1 MTNLERLQSWYVSQ
15 CDGDWEHC
23 FGISIST
30 LDNPGWKVDI
40 ELNETELEEC
50 AFEKVQIKRSEVD
63 WFFVERKEMKFRIA
77 CGPMNL
83 EECLAIFC
91 DWAESPPRKPETQ
104 TPE

>member
-1 MTNLERLQSWYVSQ
+1 MTNLERLQAWYVSQ

-30 LDNPGWKVDI
+30 LDSPGWKVEI
-40 ELNETELEEC
+40 ELNETNLEQYT
-50 AFEKVQIKRSEVD
+50 FEKIQTERSEDD
-63 WFFVERKEMKFRIA
+63 WLFIERKEMQFRMA

-91 DWAESPPRKPETQ
+91 DWANGRPREREIR
-104 TPE
+104 TPG

>member
-1 MTNLERLQSWYVSQ
+1 MTNLERLQAWHVSQ
-15 CDGDWEHC
+15 SDGDWEHC

-30 LDNPGWKVDI
+30 LDNPGWEVEI

-50 AFEKVQIKRSEVD
+50 AFEKIQAQRSEDD
-63 WFFVERKEMKFRIA
+63 WLFIERKEMKFRIA

-91 DWAESPPRKPETQ
+91 DWADSQSHEPETQ
-104 TPE
+104 TLE